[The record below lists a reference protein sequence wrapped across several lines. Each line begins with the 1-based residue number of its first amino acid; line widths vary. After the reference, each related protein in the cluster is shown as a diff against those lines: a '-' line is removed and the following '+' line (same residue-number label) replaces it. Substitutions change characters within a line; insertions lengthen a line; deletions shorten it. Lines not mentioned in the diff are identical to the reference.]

1 MDEPSGKADSTDT
14 TDFMLFNIFL
24 KIVGE
29 LFGGLEKKPYL
40 CAEILNLKL
49 QLLEQRVQSQTRL
62 SFAESRTRLNE
73 INDMK
78 VQVTS
83 DTLYQYLLEHNFT
96 ISLLSKYMG
105 VSNGIVCNSFQHV
118 PNRLGKPMKFSA
130 ANLER
135 LNAALPQIADDLRR
149 ATITFGSDQTFTNSW
164 GNTYDPATREAVL
177 AVGNYFK
184 ITPFLFRVLGWKKG
198 KRDMILVSTKSPV
211 YGQVSQD
218 DVNRINAELLSVA
231 GVLSSY
237 EVVEQNPDKQEPE
250 TPRAINLEKQADKPT
265 KTKKEK
271 GTPAQAP
278 LPLREGQGVGLWD
291 DTTLDLWERYA
302 AFHRLFPDGLIAF
315 AVNDGFTVCE
325 EDARLLARVDTTLKP
340 YTDPTTG
347 HVTLY
352 MDAAKWQQIRRAW
365 DDGDEMV
372 AESPMY
378 PAE

>member
-1 MDEPSGKADSTDT
+1 
-14 TDFMLFNIFL
+14 
-24 KIVGE
+24 
-29 LFGGLEKKPYL
+29 
-40 CAEILNLKL
+40 
-49 QLLEQRVQSQTRL
+49 
-62 SFAESRTRLNE
+62 
-73 INDMK
+73 MK

-130 ANLER
+130 ANLEK
-135 LNAALPQIADDLRR
+135 LNAVLPQIADDLRR
-149 ATITFGSDQTFTNSW
+149 ATITFRSDQTFTTSW
-164 GNTYDPATREAVL
+164 GKTYDPAAREAVL

-184 ITPFLFRVLGWKKG
+184 ITPLLLRILGWKKG

-211 YGQVSQD
+211 YGQVSQE

-250 TPRAINLEKQADKPT
+250 TKIN
-265 KTKKEK
+265 K
-271 GTPAQAP
+271 GTPAP
-278 LPLREGQGVGLWD
+278 VRNDWD
-291 DTTLDLWERYA
+291 DTALELWERYA

-325 EDARLLARVDTTLKP
+325 DDARLLARVDTTLQP
-340 YTDPTTG
+340 YTDPSTG

-352 MDAAKWQQIRRAW
+352 MDAAKWQQMRRAW
-365 DDGDEMV
+365 DDGDEIV
-372 AESPMY
+372 AETPMY
-378 PAE
+378 EQ